1 MNELKHNAFLN
12 SASHSPWVVRQ
23 VALETQQNAFLRV
36 ALTQQNAFYESVGNS
51 ASRFYGRSTGSNY
64 WYFIKIES
72 GLEFHNNLT
81 RAKEPGPA

>member
-23 VALETQQNAFLRV
+23 GR
-36 ALTQQNAFYESVGNS
+36 VGNS